1 LINSINKD
9 VAKKKM
15 MVYLNTKNAGS
26 FLKKYFVF
34 IIRFLLLYTV
44 FQILSG
50 TVLTAFYTPDFS
62 AKTGSLS
69 QEVVFGEP
77 SSIPLLISLL
87 IATTA
92 YFLAQKVLKAAQ

>member
-1 LINSINKD
+1 MI
-9 VAKKKM
+9 
-15 MVYLNTKNAGS
+15 VYLNTKNAGS

-50 TVLTAFYTPDFS
+50 NVLTAFYTPDFS

-77 SSIPLLISLL
+77 SSIPLLISLF

-92 YFLAQKVLKAAQ
+92 YFLTQKVLKAAK

>member
-1 LINSINKD
+1 
-9 VAKKKM
+9 M
-15 MVYLNTKNAGS
+15 
-26 FLKKYFVF
+26 KKYFVF

-87 IATTA
+87 ITTTA

>member
-77 SSIPLLISLL
+77 SSIPLLI
-87 IATTA
+87 ATTA